1 MIFHIPHSSKYIP
14 PHERA
19 AIVLSDDE
27 LAHEL
32 LIMTDSYADELFLP
46 CVNAGDEAVV
56 FPISR
61 LILDPERFIDDEKEP
76 MSDVGMGVVYTRT
89 SQKTPLRAFLEP
101 SEKERLIRTYYDPHH
116 QRLNEAA
123 RRELKRDGRV
133 LIIDCHSFPSMPL
146 PYEEDP
152 DPESPDICIGS
163 DPHHTPPE
171 MVQTIVDMAAKLHL
185 SVKENSPFAGSMV
198 PSKFYEKDER
208 VHSIMIEIKRS
219 LYMDETTGQKN
230 SDFLS
235 AQRKTGML
243 IYALRRGWC
252 Q

>member
-14 PHERA
+14 AEERA
-19 AIVLSDDE
+19 AIILSDDE
-27 LAHEL
+27 LAREL
-32 LIMTDSYADELFLP
+32 IVMTDFCADELFLP
-46 CVNAGDEAVV
+46 CMKTGDEAIV
-56 FPISR
+56 FPVSR
-61 LILDPERFIDDEKEP
+61 LVLDPERFIDDEKEP

-89 SQKTPLRAFLEP
+89 SQKTPLRTSLEQ
-101 SEKERLIRTYYDPHH
+101 SEKERFISTYYEPHH

-123 RRELKRDGRV
+123 RKELKREGRA

-152 DPESPDICIGS
+152 DPDSPDICIGS
-163 DPHHTPPE
+163 DPYHTPPE
-171 MVQTIVDMAAKLHL
+171 MVQSITDMAEKLHL

-198 PSKFYEKDER
+198 PSKFYEKDKR
-208 VHSIMIEIKRS
+208 VQSIMIEINRK
-219 LYMDETTGQKN
+219 LYMDEATGQKT
-230 SDFLS
+230 SDFS
-235 AQRKTGML
+235 TVQRKMGML